1 MKGAAV
7 RQLQAQMAEE
17 GGPGAGFVGVSIGSA
32 AGAEYRHNPQRWLAP
47 YRLLLR
53 KPEVWSPT
61 LHIINTNRRSNS
73 TSGGDGKLLTE
84 CPCTPQRKINVSA
97 GTIDGR
103 AADPPIGCSPEF
115 AATGNPSCH
124 LSTYQGGW
132 RCCEHG
138 VFLIDTAKECS
149 TPDCSEE
156 FQDEVYMKFTF
167 YYADAGPEDRQIEG
181 AACCDVTSDTQGA
194 ENIEYDIP
202 QCALGTPPE
211 RCVHVAESV
220 QPVGYFRTLPWKKP
234 SRFGLVD
241 LVFAA
246 PHMHWAGI
254 SLELVD
260 HETNKTICEV
270 HNTPDGHGGLL
281 YGNGTTAGNEAN
293 YLVGLRP
300 CMWNASTAPRFRRDH
315 LLRTR
320 AIYNAT
326 ERITGVMALWLMQVA
341 AVR

>member
-1 MKGAAV
+1 MSGFDLEMVRRSAAGGETKVLLSDHYLHHYILHFGEMQSMLKMFEAAARDPHTAHTLTGCHGMKGAAV

-17 GGPGAGFVGVSIGSA
+17 GGPGAGLVGVDIGSA

-84 CPCTPQRKINVSA
+84 CPCTPQRKIDVAA

-103 AADPPIGCSPEF
+103 RPDPPIGCSAEF

-149 TPDCSEE
+149 TPDCSEK

-167 YYADAGPEDRQIEG
+167 YYADAGPE
-181 AACCDVTSDTQGA
+181 
-194 ENIEYDIP
+194 
-202 QCALGTPPE
+202 
-211 RCVHVAESV
+211 
-220 QPVGYFRTLPWKKP
+220 
-234 SRFGLVD
+234 
-241 LVFAA
+241 
-246 PHMHWAGI
+246 
-254 SLELVD
+254 
-260 HETNKTICEV
+260 
-270 HNTPDGHGGLL
+270 
-281 YGNGTTAGNEAN
+281 
-293 YLVGLRP
+293 
-300 CMWNASTAPRFRRDH
+300 
-315 LLRTR
+315 
-320 AIYNAT
+320 
-326 ERITGVMALWLMQVA
+326 
-341 AVR
+341 